1 MELSF
6 GRGSQVDLHQA
17 LPLFLLRCD
26 ADSTRVAYE
35 RETEHERLRGAL
47 QETTESASHGEEDA
61 RKIEALQ
68 EQLADVETE
77 DEAARFDLSFSL
89 MSLEF
94 RRLIPRLLQ
103 LFGGLVPEHGK

>member
-1 MELSF
+1 MLEA
-6 GRGSQVDLHQA
+6 DLA
-17 LPLFLLRCD
+17 IKRIKFLD
-26 ADSTRVAYE
+26 
-35 RETEHERLRGAL
+35 
-47 QETTESASHGEEDA
+47 
-61 RKIEALQ
+61 ILQ